1 MEKSKK
7 SVFENPVLSTKVKSA
22 NVKPVEALIG
32 YLVGPF
38 CGMLANCIFGSYLVE
53 YFRKVLF
60 AKELAAAGGNPG
72 IEAFL
77 LIFPILSAILIVA
90 GNLVAGQIIER
101 TRTRAGKA
109 RPYILLS
116 AVTVAVA
123 SVLMFIQPV
132 DNTIFKAVWLV
143 IAYNL
148 FYAVAFP
155 LYNTANSALVPVSTR
170 NGNQRNVLASFVN
183 MALLGGAGAGSIVF
197 PMIMLIFAN
206 LMPGAYDTD
215 GNPTLP
221 NSNGYLILFI
231 IIGVITFLGCIA
243 QFYFTRERVT
253 EESFTKENEGEAAVA
268 VKEET
273 KKGPTIG
280 QQAKALFSDKFFVVV
295 IIFYFLYQMAG
306 GIKNASMQSYTNA
319 ILFEGFTPQAAMSVL
334 GIIGAVPMAVA
345 ILFVAP
351 LCNKFGKRPVVLIGM
366 AVGCLGG
373 VLAGI
378 FYDNF
383 IVAAVGIAIKC
394 LGSAPAG
401 YMILAM
407 IADCLDHGEA
417 KNGFRCDGLAMSIY
431 SSIMIASVPIATGI
445 VSGLM
450 GAFGDQDGSVISY
463 IWIETVAYGL
473 GALVMLLYGVEKF
486 LKKDKQTILDRQKAE
501 AEAAGIE
508 WVSPEERLRREE
520 EESNRMA
527 EESRIA
533 ELKAYCEKKGLSF
546 EEEEAK
552 YQAKLAAKN
561 AKKKKPEPPAEPPAD
576 PPADAPEE

>member
-1 MEKSKK
+1 MEKTKK

-38 CGMLANCIFGSYLVE
+38 CGMLANCIFGSYLAK
-53 YFRKVLF
+53 YFSDVLF
-60 AKELAAAGGNPG
+60 AGDTSSGVQL
-72 IEAFL
+72 FL
-77 LIFPILSAILIVA
+77 TLFPILSAILIVA
-90 GNLVAGQIIER
+90 GNLVAGQIVER

-116 AVTVAVA
+116 SVTVAVA
-123 SVLMFIQPV
+123 SVLMFIQPI
-132 DNTIFKAVWLV
+132 DNTVFKMVWLV

-170 NGNQRNVLASFVN
+170 NGNQRNVLASFIN

-197 PMIMLIFAN
+197 PMVMLIFAN
-206 LMPGAYDTD
+206 AFPGPE
-215 GNPTLP
+215 GSGLP
-221 NSNGYLILFI
+221 SSNGYLILFI

-243 QFYFTRERVT
+243 QYYFTRERVT
-253 EESFTKENEGEAAVA
+253 EESFSENAEAETSK
-268 VKEET
+268 KEEG
-273 KKGPTIG
+273 KAKVLPLG
-280 QQAKALFSDKFFVVV
+280 QQAKALFSDKFFIVV

-306 GIKNASMQSYTNA
+306 GIKNASMEAYTSA
-319 ILFEGFTPQAAMSVL
+319 IFADSAVGSNFAMSIL
-334 GIIGAVPMAVA
+334 GVIGAVPMAVA

-378 FYDNF
+378 FYENLV
-383 IVAAVGIAIKC
+383 VAAVGIAIKC

-445 VSGLM
+445 VNGLR
-450 GAFGDQDGSVISY
+450 GGLGDATGSVVSY

-473 GALVMLLYGVEKF
+473 AAVVMLFYGVEKF

-508 WVSPEERLRREE
+508 WIPPEERMRREE
-520 EESNRMA
+520 EEFNRMT
-527 EESRIA
+527 EENRIA

-546 EEEEAK
+546 EAEEAK

-561 AKKKKPEPPAEPPAD
+561 AKKKKKPEPPAQPPED
-576 PPADAPEE
+576 PPADTPAE